1 MNDITVVKASGEKVL
16 FNQTKLTQSLE
27 RAGAG
32 EDIIAEVLGSLEN
45 QLYDGIPTKKIY
57 RQAYKILNKLS
68 HRNAGR
74 YRLKEAMLELGP
86 SGYPFEHFIGELLKN
101 QGFAVEI
108 GVIVKGKCVSHEID
122 VIAENEHN
130 HFMVECKF
138 HSSPGKKSN
147 VIVPLYIH
155 SRFRDI
161 IATMQNLPGYNTKL
175 HQSWVVTN
183 TRFTTDAID
192 YGKCSGMNLISW
204 DYPADTNLRNRID
217 RSGLHPVTSLSS
229 LKKAEK
235 QKILA
240 LDIVTC
246 RNLLDEKNQL
256 LELGFSARRIER
268 ITTEANRII
277 HNQD

>member
-1 MNDITVVKASGEKVL
+1 MNDITVVKASGEKVT
-16 FNQTKLTQSLE
+16 FDEAKLVQSLE

-32 EDIIAEVLGSLEN
+32 EAIINEVIDGIEA

-68 HRNAGR
+68 NRNAGR
-74 YRLKEAMLELGP
+74 YKLKEAIFELGP
-86 SGYPFEHFIGELLKN
+86 SGYPFENFVGELLKN
-101 QGFAVEI
+101 QGFKTQV
-108 GVIVKGKCVSHEID
+108 GVVVKGKCVSHEID
-122 VIAENEHN
+122 VIAENDQN

-138 HSSPGKKSN
+138 HSDPGKKSN

-161 IATMQNLPGYNTKL
+161 VATMKHLPGYNTKL

-192 YGKCSGMNLISW
+192 YGKCSGMNLVSW
-204 DYPADTNLRNRID
+204 DYPADANLRNRVD

-246 RNLLDEKNQL
+246 RNLLDQKDKLAEFGL
-256 LELGFSARRIER
+256 SLRRLAK
-268 ITTEANRII
+268 ITDEANRII

>member
-1 MNDITVVKASGEKVL
+1 MNEITVIKASGEKVI
-16 FNQTKLTQSLE
+16 FDQDKLIQSLE

-32 EDIIAEVLGSLEN
+32 EEVIAEVLGSLDDH
-45 QLYDGIPTKKIY
+45 LYDGIPTKKIY

-86 SGYPFEHFIGELLKN
+86 SGYPFEFFIGELLKN
-101 QGFAVEI
+101 QGYSVEV
-108 GVIVKGKCVSHEID
+108 GVIIEGQCVRHEVD
-122 VIAENEHN
+122 VIAENEQN
-130 HFMVECKF
+130 HFMVECKY
-138 HSSPGKKSN
+138 HSDPGKKSN

-175 HQSWVVTN
+175 HQSWLVTN

-204 DYPADTNLRNRID
+204 DYPSDTNLRNRID

-235 QKILA
+235 QKILG
-240 LDIVTC
+240 LGIVTC
-246 RNLLDEKNQL
+246 RNLLDQKDQL
-256 LELGFSARRIER
+256 LENGFPER
-268 ITTEANRII
+268 KMERVILEANRII